1 MSSPP
6 ITAGTVEA
14 KAPAPRPPAA
24 AWLREPLVHFLI
36 LGAML
41 FALDRL
47 VLAGRDD
54 PKTIYVDAAVDAQ
67 ARKAFRDARGRDPDA
82 KELFALRRVWLD
94 NEVLYREG
102 LALGVDKGD
111 TAIRDRVI
119 FKALEIVGANLTL
132 PPIDEAGLRA
142 WFEKNRSRYDEPRRY
157 DFQEAVL
164 AGNASGQAV
173 HELADLL
180 NSGKGGD
187 VAAGL
192 RVYRGRPLDNVI
204 AGYGKDFV
212 DALEGSPP
220 GRWRVLESKDG
231 WRAIRLVSIAESKPA
246 DFARLRNVVHQD
258 WVDAIMSEQRSAA
271 VAELAKKY
279 RILVEE
285 RR

>member
-1 MSSPP
+1 M
-6 ITAGTVEA
+6 TELVLRMARGFA
-14 KAPAPRPPAA
+14 APRWA
-24 AWLREPLVHFLI
+24 REPLLHFVLI
-36 LGAML
+36 GAAL
-41 FALDRL
+41 FAADHW
-47 VLAGRDD
+47 LAARKDD
-54 PKTIYVDAAVDAQ
+54 PRTIVVGPEVDAEV
-67 ARKAFRDARGRDPDA
+67 R
-82 KELFALRRVWLD
+82 ELFQAERRRPPTAAEMSALRRAWLD

-102 LALGVDKGD
+102 LALQVDRGD
-111 TAIRDRVI
+111 KAIRDRVI

>member
-6 ITAGTVEA
+6 NTAGTVEA
-14 KAPAPRPPAA
+14 KAPASRSPAA
-24 AWLREPLVHFLI
+24 AWLREPLLHFLI
-36 LGAML
+36 LGALL

-119 FKALEIVGANLTL
+119 FKALEIVGANLAL
-132 PPIDEAGLRA
+132 PPISEAGLRA
-142 WFEKNRSRYDEPRRY
+142 WFEKNRARYDEPRRY
-157 DFQEAVL
+157 DFQEAVPG
-164 AGNASGQAV
+164 GNASEASV
-173 HELADLL
+173 RELVDLL
-180 NSGKGGD
+180 SSGKGGD
-187 VAAGL
+187 VGAGL
-192 RVYRGRPLDNVI
+192 RVYKARPMDNVLG
-204 AGYGKDFV
+204 GYGAGFV
-212 DALEGSPP
+212 EALDAMPQGV
-220 GRWRVLESKDG
+220 WRVLASKDG
-231 WRAIRLVSIAESKPA
+231 ARAIRLVAIAESKSA
-246 DFARLRNVVHQD
+246 DYERLRDVVQQD
-258 WVDAIMSEQRSAA
+258 WVDATMSEQRSAA
-271 VAELAKKY
+271 VGELARKY